1 MGIDD
6 NKNEITLQK
15 WFKLFIRKFCRLRV
29 TKFTTF
35 PRFRR
40 LFDPSYRTSTNGGIW
55 SSYFVL
61 NVLLKNTTTDECN
74 RISVFI
80 SVNPNDEVCTRQLTM
95 VPVTVLQ
102 YHRQICDF
110 YSFY

>member
-1 MGIDD
+1 MEIGD

-40 LFDPSYRTSTNGGIW
+40 LFDPSYGTSTTGGI
-55 SSYFVL
+55 
-61 NVLLKNTTTDECN
+61 
-74 RISVFI
+74 
-80 SVNPNDEVCTRQLTM
+80 
-95 VPVTVLQ
+95 
-102 YHRQICDF
+102 
-110 YSFY
+110 